1 MQTHL
6 RTGRHPLQRL
16 AALPAVARLPRINNR
31 RLQAEQSRNI
41 RNPPTLPKQNTRLQ
55 ARIDIARKRSTRNQI
70 SGHKKAP
77 CPKTKR
83 NHDAKP
89 RPFPAAPVLKKP
101 PNTAAPL
108 PSAQPVETFPKSDNA
123 GADVSDNAQTTIT
136 DWRII
141 GVSGATADG
150 RKISA
155 EHLNQMAESYNRS
168 IYGAR
173 INLEHIRFFL
183 PDYAGYGDVLELKTA
198 PWPADNDKTCLL
210 ARLSV
215 LPALQELWDKGKK
228 VYTSMEID
236 PEFADTGKAYL
247 VGLAVTDDP
256 ASLGTT
262 ANYTAGRALADARKI
277 RLSTY
282 CESQAMTDKT
292 QTEEKDQPVTI
303 NEEHAE
309 GIFAKL
315 FGKDKT
321 QPAPAP
327 AAGQTQETDPQPQQ
341 DYTAQIDAL
350 RGDNQQAAEL
360 FAKIIEAQNEQSQT
374 LAALLS
380 RLEALEAQPAN
391 PPRAEQTGEAGSV
404 GW

>member
-1 MQTHL
+1 MRPNPAPPLPPPRCKSPPVQTSL
-6 RTGRHPLQRL
+6 
-16 AALPAVARLPRINNR
+16 
-31 RLQAEQSRNI
+31 
-41 RNPPTLPKQNTRLQ
+41 
-55 ARIDIARKRSTRNQI
+55 
-70 SGHKKAP
+70 
-77 CPKTKR
+77 CP
-83 NHDAKP
+83 DP
-89 RPFPAAPVLKKP
+89 RPWKHSPH
-101 PNTAAPL
+101 
-108 PSAQPVETFPKSDNA
+108 SDNA
-123 GADVSDNAQTTIT
+123 GADVSDTPQTTIT

-155 EHLNQMAESYNRS
+155 EHLHQMAAGYNRS

-198 PWPADNDKTCLL
+198 PWPADTAKTCLL

-215 LPALQELWDKGKK
+215 LPALQELWDNGKK

-262 ANYTAGRALADARKI
+262 ANYNTGRPLADARKI

-292 QTEEKDQPVTI
+292 DKTPPQEQPQPVTI
-303 NEEHAE
+303 NEERAE

-315 FGKDKT
+315 FDKYFGKEKT

-327 AAGQTQETDPQPQQ
+327 AAGQTEETDPQPQQ